1 MNTPNQ
7 NFFPSINQYW
17 WSSGTGNS
25 RVVNLCD
32 LFQVLQIVSKLSKWS
47 WRGISSLWSSS
58 ALARKNVR
66 HMLCRC
72 LNWTLIQ
79 VRWYY
84 EDTCMVAY
92 WGGGGGTVARMW
104 DFRLKCMGSNSGQ
117 ILKCAAHAVVLQ
129 CDKWKL
135 FFNWSYTCCSF
146 PFLGQEKKLVEE
158 VFNNAIDCL
167 SDEDKTL
174 PQVKLYVNKAAL
186 WWKFLLFAR
195 PCSS

>member
-7 NFFPSINQYW
+7 IFFPSINQYW

-79 VRWYY
+79 VRRYY

-92 WGGGGGTVARMW
+92 WGGGGGQWLVCGTSDWNVWVQTLVRYLSVQHM
-104 DFRLKCMGSNSGQ
+104 Q
-117 ILKCAAHAVVLQ
+117 
-129 CDKWKL
+129 
-135 FFNWSYTCCSF
+135 WSYSVTTGSCFST
-146 PFLGQEKKLVEE
+146 E
-158 VFNNAIDCL
+158 VIHVAL
-167 SDEDKTL
+167 SLFK
-174 PQVKLYVNKAAL
+174 VKRRS
-186 WWKFLLFAR
+186 W
-195 PCSS
+195 

>member
-1 MNTPNQ
+1 MIYSLLTFKSLYFCLLKCSKRDHKSEVKSLEHFRKNYNNGQATNFSWHSVNKHTQ
-7 NFFPSINQYW
+7 WKFFPSINQYW

-58 ALARKNVR
+58 ALARENVR

-92 WGGGGGTVARMW
+92 WGGGGGGSGSYEGLQ
-104 DFRLKCMGSNSGQ
+104 LKMSG
-117 ILKCAAHAVVLQ
+117 LKL
-129 CDKWKL
+129 
-135 FFNWSYTCCSF
+135 WSYT
-146 PFLGQEKKLVEE
+146 
-158 VFNNAIDCL
+158 
-167 SDEDKTL
+167 
-174 PQVKLYVNKAAL
+174 
-186 WWKFLLFAR
+186 
-195 PCSS
+195 